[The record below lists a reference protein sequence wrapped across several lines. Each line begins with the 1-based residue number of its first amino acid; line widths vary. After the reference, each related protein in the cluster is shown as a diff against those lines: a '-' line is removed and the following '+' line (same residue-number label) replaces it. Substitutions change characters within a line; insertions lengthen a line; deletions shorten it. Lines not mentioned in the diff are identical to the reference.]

1 MHSFILSAWLAM
13 VGPTAIDTLVV
24 CPEPLRPA
32 LVPWI
37 EYRQKQGHGV
47 ELISARGEAAEIHE
61 RIRRA
66 ADANPIVALLLVG
79 DTDIRGRIDEPKAFY
94 RLPTFYEKS
103 QVVVQYGSEPTI
115 ASDNRYADLDDDG
128 LPDLAV
134 GRLPVDSPEELKRVV
149 AKIIAYEQ
157 AVDQDG
163 WRRRIHFIAG
173 TSGMGAIADSV
184 IESSTKKLLCEHIPP
199 GYSTTMTYA
208 NWQSPYCPDPIEF
221 RATTIKRFNEGGL
234 FWVYLG
240 HGHVQLVDFLHV
252 PGDRHPVFDVFAMS
266 RLSRRQSAP
275 IALFFACYTGAFD
288 ARQDCLAE
296 EMLKAEGGAVAVVAA
311 SRVTMPYGMS
321 VLGLELMDEHF
332 QQRRSTIGEVLLHS
346 KRDSVL
352 ASRDDARSKAVDGMA
367 RILNPLGPDLNE
379 ERREHVKLF
388 HLLGDPLLRVPQLH
402 QAEVDTPVACAAG
415 AWLDVRGK
423 CSLDGTAEVELAVR
437 RDRLPIAAPSRSQ
450 YDSTDAGRGEF
461 TDIYYRVNEQRQ
473 TRQTTPV
480 AQGRFQTRLW
490 IPPQLRGACHVRVYV
505 NAGRESAMG
514 AKEIEITAPQPDGS
528 RTAQNATADAR

>member
-1 MHSFILSAWLAM
+1 MVTCWLAV
-13 VGPTAIDTLVV
+13 VGPAAVDTLVV

-32 LVPWI
+32 LAPWI
-37 EYRQKQGHGV
+37 EYRTQQGHQI
-47 ELISARGEAAEIHE
+47 ELVSARGEAAEIRE
-61 RIRRA
+61 RLRRA
-66 ADANPIVALLLVG
+66 ADGQPIAAVLLVG
-79 DTDIRGRIDEPKAFY
+79 DTDIRGRVDEPKAFY
-94 RLPTFYEKS
+94 RLPTFYETSK
-103 QVVVQYGSEPTI
+103 VVVQYGSEPTI
-115 ASDNRYADLDDDG
+115 ASDNRYGDFDDDG
-128 LPDLAV
+128 LPDVAV
-134 GRLPVDSPEELKRVV
+134 GRLPVDTPEELKRVV

-157 AVDQDG
+157 AIDHDG

-173 TSGMGAIADSV
+173 TSGMGAIADAV

-221 RATTIKRFNEGGL
+221 RTTTIKRFNEGGL

-266 RLSRRQSAP
+266 RLARRESAP

-332 QQRRSTIGEVLLHS
+332 QQRRATIGAVLMHA

-352 ASRDDARSKAVDGMA
+352 ASRDDARAKAVDGMA
-367 RILNPLGPDLNE
+367 RILNPLGPDLSD

-402 QAEVDTPVACAAG
+402 HAELDTPSQVTAG
-415 AWLDVRGK
+415 GWLDVAGT
-423 CSLDGTAEVELAVR
+423 CTLDGTAEVELAVR
-437 RDRLPIAAPSRSQ
+437 RDRLPITAPNRSQ
-450 YDSTDAGRGEF
+450 YDSTGAGRGEF
-461 TDIYYRVNEQRQ
+461 TELYYRVNEQRQ
-473 TRQTTPV
+473 TRQTTQV
-480 AQGRFQTRLW
+480 SQGRFQTRLFV
-490 IPPQLRGACHVRVYV
+490 PPQLRGACHVRVFV
-505 NAGRESAMG
+505 TAGRESALG
-514 AKEIEITAPQPDGS
+514 AKEIEISAPTGDAL
-528 RTAQNATADAR
+528 RTAKSIAGEPR